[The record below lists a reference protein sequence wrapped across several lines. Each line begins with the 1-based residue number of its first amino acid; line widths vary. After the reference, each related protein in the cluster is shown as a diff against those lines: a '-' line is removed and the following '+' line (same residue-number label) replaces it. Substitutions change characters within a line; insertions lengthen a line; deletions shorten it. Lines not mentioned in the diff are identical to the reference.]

1 MATVSKSSR
10 DIVLPLEGRSTTYV
24 LAALREST
32 WVWVSVFPYSEMRV
46 SGISSVNARS
56 SSGVGLT

>member
-1 MATVSKSSR
+1 
-10 DIVLPLEGRSTTYV
+10 LPLEARSTTYV

-32 WVWVSVFPYSEMRV
+32 FVWVLVFPNSEMRV

>member
-1 MATVSKSSR
+1 M
-10 DIVLPLEGRSTTYV
+10 VLPLDSRSTTCV

-32 WVWVSVFPYSEMRV
+32 WVWVLVFPNSEMRV

-56 SSGVGLT
+56 CSGVGLT